1 MRKAELVA
9 VAQIEEKHI
18 GIESKFLSQS
28 LEWFFQRLCVS
39 NVTIDL
45 EESRHEG
52 EKMFHVVAFAGAFD
66 DYVG

>member
-9 VAQIEEKHI
+9 IAQIKEKHI

-28 LEWFFQRLCVS
+28 LEWFFQRLSFS
-39 NVTIDL
+39 NVAIDL
-45 EESRHEG
+45 EKGRHEG